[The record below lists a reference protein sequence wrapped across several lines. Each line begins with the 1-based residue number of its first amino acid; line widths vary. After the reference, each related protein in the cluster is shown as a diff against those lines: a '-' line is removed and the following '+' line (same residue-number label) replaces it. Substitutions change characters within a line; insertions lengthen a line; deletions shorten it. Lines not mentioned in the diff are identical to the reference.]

1 MLAAKEV
8 KVASS
13 PFQQIATTYFLGSER
28 DRDRQTENE
37 RERKRERE
45 IATIGSSSL
54 TG

>member
-13 PFQQIATTYFLGSER
+13 PFEQIATTYFLGSER

-37 RERKRERE
+37 RERE

>member
-13 PFQQIATTYFLGSER
+13 PFEQIATTYFLGSER

-37 RERKRERE
+37 RERDRE